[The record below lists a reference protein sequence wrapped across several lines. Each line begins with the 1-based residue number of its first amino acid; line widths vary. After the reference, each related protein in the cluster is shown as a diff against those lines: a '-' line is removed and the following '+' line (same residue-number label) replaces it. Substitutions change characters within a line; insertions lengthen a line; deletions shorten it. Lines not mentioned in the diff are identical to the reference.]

1 MRWPPRQR
9 DLWRYLAGNLAEHL
23 RGGAH
28 VVLPDLLMPLYV
40 IYRYG
45 ESTSSTG
52 SVDSHQPSP
61 ANQHDASGGAGAS
74 LSERTA

>member
-1 MRWPPRQR
+1 
-9 DLWRYLAGNLAEHL
+9 
-23 RGGAH
+23 
-28 VVLPDLLMPLYV
+28 MPLYV
-40 IYRYG
+40 IYRCG